1 VSEEITRCQEVEA
14 DQNRKLKEEDA
25 APFDS
30 RWYKVMDS
38 PFYDDD
44 SDDPDSEIRN
54 RLCMV
59 RKKHPHL
66 QNLSWHLV
74 YETDEYKDTAN
85 DWEEEMQIR
94 ENELNQWIT
103 SNPLAYQRMLDNDDE
118 NNKHWRLLNAVKYCL
133 RFS

>member
-1 VSEEITRCQEVEA
+1 
-14 DQNRKLKEEDA
+14 
-25 APFDS
+25 
-30 RWYKVMDS
+30 
-38 PFYDDD
+38 
-44 SDDPDSEIRN
+44 
-54 RLCMV
+54 MV